1 MQPSGNHWHRFVL
14 FIITLSILIN
24 HIHCYP
30 FLRSK
35 RAFSYIANDTACT
48 VDHVMYKDGDPIP
61 TDDPCETCRCRPPGF
76 ICVLQHCEI
85 KTGCRAIRHVGECCP
100 SYQCGCEHNGQYY
113 KDGERIHNA
122 ESPCYSCY
130 CQGSSITCSLAD
142 CQFRFDCEPEY
153 VLGECCPRYDHCP
166 LEYGIVPSG
175 LITERMPEFIHR
187 TNISNVQISSP
198 QPPVDSSTIEGS
210 LILPNH
216 VPAIVADNAEPAIV
230 EPHSEVGTNITVS
243 PSSQKTT
250 IKSIISDSDPNN
262 FRKLDSE
269 IDTTT
274 FVPKNEIN
282 SIETST
288 SISIND
294 DKIVDS
300 TVKIEDIEITTESN
314 SHSLGRSF
322 DDQELMINV
331 TSNVDETPND
341 KEMVEDIMPTTI
353 RADINLSKSEEIMI
367 TTTSTIADSLESNN
381 STITSTTE
389 SSNPIIMG
397 RSEDDE
403 VVTVSPTTNSE
414 FVLNETD
421 KVNNF
426 MTTDLDSVISITT
439 VKP

>member
-1 MQPSGNHWHRFVL
+1 
-14 FIITLSILIN
+14 
-24 HIHCYP
+24 
-30 FLRSK
+30 
-35 RAFSYIANDTACT
+35 
-48 VDHVMYKDGDPIP
+48 
-61 TDDPCETCRCRPPGF
+61 
-76 ICVLQHCEI
+76 
-85 KTGCRAIRHVGECCP
+85 
-100 SYQCGCEHNGQYY
+100 
-113 KDGERIHNA
+113 
-122 ESPCYSCY
+122 
-130 CQGSSITCSLAD
+130 
-142 CQFRFDCEPEY
+142 
-153 VLGECCPRYDHCP
+153 
-166 LEYGIVPSG
+166 
-175 LITERMPEFIHR
+175 MPEFIHR
-187 TNISNVQISSP
+187 TNISNVQPSSS
-198 QPPVDSSTIEGS
+198 QPPVDSSTIEGP

-216 VPAIVADNAEPAIV
+216 VPAIVVDNAEPAIV

-341 KEMVEDIMPTTI
+341 KEMVEDIIFTTI
-353 RADINLSKSEEIMI
+353 RADINLSKSEEIMS